1 MLWTAV
7 ILLTDSGRDSLPAY
21 ELPESKVSAQYYN
34 FRHLFDMNSIIYV
47 KLYRSTPIFL
57 DDARFILSLMG
68 GVLPGP
74 VGIIVRGGQPWENSI
89 YLNGVFLPDPSFKVF
104 IQFPIDVDAIS
115 SIEFHRGDIPL
126 DEQALSS
133 VIRIHSER
141 YVRYGKVGFPLISGM
156 WNGGGTGVYADLL
169 YPLVFGK
176 DKFVSAT
183 ALVSRSPF
191 DGFFMHNLLTYKYM
205 ADWDTLN
212 FRRAWVRY
220 WIGGISIKPA
230 EGWNF
235 YHTTRYTFV
244 QDEDSLV
251 TQFWSHFWG
260 AKFSKDERGCE
271 VFYFQKRSDRIMGEE
286 TRPNT
291 YRVACFYTFGKLGVR
306 LDLMD
311 GQLKPSARFKYKKFL
326 SDNLAAKI
334 YLGNAYQNF
343 LYLAFPISEPFISK
357 EPSMVISFINGIE
370 WLGNSTRL
378 GAFSLDA
385 SLYVKIYYP
394 YTFATLMGE
403 IDSVWN
409 ARKRQGIHGLDFT
422 LTTHR
427 FLISGFLQKGLGWSD
442 VRWGFNFVLFDRH
455 NNGAISIFAY
465 QGFPMII
472 TDEFMEREPD
482 VFVVSV
488 QYTARI
494 RRWYFTAGIYNF
506 LQNGEHGPS
515 ALYADFVIPILSVKR
530 YF

>member
-1 MLWTAV
+1 M
-7 ILLTDSGRDSLPAY
+7 TDSGRDSLPAY
-21 ELPESKVSAQYYN
+21 ELPKSKVSAQYYN

-74 VGIIVRGGQPWENSI
+74 AGIIVRGGQPWENSI
-89 YLNGVFLPDPSFKVF
+89 YLNGVFLPDPAFKVF

-156 WNGGGTGVYADLL
+156 WNGGSTGVYVDLL
-169 YPLVFGK
+169 YPLAFGK

-183 ALVSRSPF
+183 ALVSRGPF
-191 DGFFMHNLLTYKYM
+191 DGFFMHNFLTYRYM

-220 WIGGISIKPA
+220 WIGGVSIKPA

-235 YHTTRYTFV
+235 YHTTRHTFV

-251 TQFWSHFWG
+251 TRFWSHFGG
-260 AKFSKDERGCE
+260 AKFSKNERGCE

-311 GQLKPSARFKYKKFL
+311 EKLKPSARFKYKKFL

-357 EPSMVISFINGIE
+357 EPSMVTTFIVGFE
-370 WLGNSTRL
+370 WVKNV
-378 GAFSLDA
+378 SLDA
-385 SLYVKIYYP
+385 NFYVKLYDP
-394 YTFATLMGE
+394 YTFGPLMGDNDTGMFAE
-403 IDSVWN
+403 
-409 ARKRQGIHGLDFT
+409 RRQGVDGFDFT
-422 LTTHR
+422 ITAPR
-427 FLISGFLQKGLGWSD
+427 FLISGFIQRSFWWSD
-442 VRWGFNFVLFDRH
+442 VEWGLNFVLFDRN
-455 NNGAISIFAY
+455 NNGAIALLMH
-465 QGFPMII
+465 QGFPIVIKKEAPYQYRII
-472 TDEFMEREPD
+472 REPD
-482 VFVVSV
+482 VFVVSI
-488 QYTARI
+488 QYTAKNRG
-494 RRWYFTAGIYNF
+494 WYFTAGIYNF
-506 LQNGEHGPS
+506 LQSGEHGPS